1 MHLTILGR
9 PAYFE
14 FFEQSARLIHF
25 TVLKPGHN
33 GRAFFR
39 TFLASDTAMTRPF
52 HFKLE
57 KILEYRR
64 QLEDQAKLAL
74 SLVRRQI
81 AEQNMLVETL
91 QKDLEACLVSIGKLK
106 QMTQPE
112 LWLWTGWRDRLELD
126 KKQAQAKLT
135 QLQQLAETRR
145 LELVAKAKDRKLL
158 EKLRAKQAEKHVQ
171 EEQRKEQKQFDET
184 GTLRHGRTIY

>member
-1 MHLTILGR
+1 
-9 PAYFE
+9 
-14 FFEQSARLIHF
+14 
-25 TVLKPGHN
+25 
-33 GRAFFR
+33 
-39 TFLASDTAMTRPF
+39 MTRPF

-57 KILEYRR
+57 KILDYRR

-74 SLVRRQI
+74 SLVRQQI
-81 AEQNMLVETL
+81 AEQSRLIEALN
-91 QKDLEACLVSIGKLK
+91 KDLETCLVSLGKLK

-112 LWLWTGWRDRLELD
+112 LWLWTGWRDRLTLD
-126 KKQAQAKLT
+126 KNQAQAKLT

-171 EEQRKEQKQFDET
+171 EEQQKEQKQFDET

>member
-1 MHLTILGR
+1 M
-9 PAYFE
+9 
-14 FFEQSARLIHF
+14 
-25 TVLKPGHN
+25 
-33 GRAFFR
+33 
-39 TFLASDTAMTRPF
+39 MRPF

-74 SLVRRQI
+74 SLTRQQI
-81 AEQNMLVETL
+81 AEQNVRVEAL
-91 QKDLEACLVSIGKLK
+91 HKDLEACLLKMGSLK

-112 LWLWTGWRDRLELD
+112 LWLWTGWRKRLELD
-126 KKQAQAKLT
+126 KKHAQAKLAE
-135 QLQQLAETRR
+135 LKQLAETRR

-158 EKLRAKQAEKHVQ
+158 EKLRAKQAEKHGQ
-171 EEQRKEQKQFDET
+171 EEQRKEQKEFDET

>member
-1 MHLTILGR
+1 
-9 PAYFE
+9 
-14 FFEQSARLIHF
+14 
-25 TVLKPGHN
+25 
-33 GRAFFR
+33 
-39 TFLASDTAMTRPF
+39 MTRPF
-52 HFKLE
+52 HFKLD

-74 SLVRRQI
+74 SLTRQQI
-81 AEQNMLVETL
+81 AEQNMRVEAL
-91 QKDLEACLVSIGKLK
+91 RKDLEACLLKLGTLK

-126 KKQAQAKLT
+126 KKHAQAKLAE
-135 QLQQLAETRR
+135 LKQLAETRR

-158 EKLRAKQAEKHVQ
+158 EKLRAKQAEKHGQ
-171 EEQRKEQKQFDET
+171 EEQRKEQKEFDET